1 MKASPQLSNVT
12 LVSELS
18 QRNSTEVEYNR
29 LFHCNVYEFQDIED
43 PTITRSLGY
52 QKPKHMWMAKDQ
64 APAESTKPNNLSAA
78 DRVLTEFT
86 TVSCIE
92 FPTHDSLPFQSVSA
106 IGITS
111 LSASPVHS
119 AYISGSPSTVSSTQG
134 LSATLSSSLT
144 NTSSSLYSHTPPN
157 SGHGFSTTGS
167 ASSCTSP
174 SLAEM
179 QLTKHPVIDGSTE
192 DPISDK
198 SLETNR
204 THPLPTTKANVNGVI
219 CKRNLV
225 ATAGRRKTA
234 VNKSVRKQTI
244 TTASGMESSQSFTE
258 SSVGAKK
265 PRQKRQTGLIRRN
278 SVGSNKRSQ
287 SQHGRLTLTL
297 SLCSL
302 SKPAT
307 VQSDQQDLSSK
318 SCVAVIRRR
327 KLRPSKSLPSQSPF
341 VPGGLKIRLRRDSA
355 PLDVAPGRSK
365 RARNKTESTGT
376 FRIVESWCDAD
387 APGGEF
393 SQRAS
398 ATISTSSSPSFALTS
413 GSIRVGDI
421 VWAKLAGYPYWP
433 SRVSAIWARTV
444 HQLSQAIPVPNSQP
458 NDNTGSPSLS
468 VLATP
473 ADPALAAG
481 YTARVDWLAWDQ
493 CSYLSCAK
501 LYPFKDTYDKLYNPR
516 TRVKGYAD
524 AVRLAKRYCFDA
536 QSGTACNIDPHVM
549 THSSPLKT
557 LFNPPGH
564 ASVPTSTDSQ
574 WSELH
579 PCPVVDPPTSV
590 QQVLPTHTLPATDNH
605 LVDMNN
611 SNATLC
617 LPESGTQ
624 IPLAALAQTY
634 HPDVPVGTPLAADPT
649 EEPVDL
655 SALGGLPLWTPL
667 PQLDVSGLGDFVTH
681 MPTFSE
687 DEEDE
692 VEDSVANE
700 LQIDFD
706 ACM

>member
-1 MKASPQLSNVT
+1 MKPSSQLSNVT
-12 LVSELS
+12 LVSELP
-18 QRNSTEVEYNR
+18 QQDTTEIEYNG
-29 LFHCNVYEFQDIED
+29 LLHCNVYEFRDIED
-43 PTITRSLGY
+43 PNSTRLLGY
-52 QKPKHMWMAKDQ
+52 QKPKHMWLTKDQ
-64 APAESTKPNNLSAA
+64 TLTGITKPNELSSAEPTP
-78 DRVLTEFT
+78 TEFT
-86 TVSCIE
+86 SINCID
-92 FPTHDSLPFQSVSA
+92 FAGPDSLPFQPVSA

-111 LSASPVHS
+111 FCASPVHS
-119 AYISGSPSTVSSTQG
+119 AYISGSPSTVSSVQG

-157 SGHGFSTTGS
+157 SGHGFTTGS
-167 ASSCTSP
+167 ASSNTSP

-179 QLTKHPVIDGSTE
+179 QLVKHPVIGGPAE
-192 DPISDK
+192 DPPTVK
-198 SLETNR
+198 SLEVNR
-204 THPLPTTKANVNGVI
+204 TLPTAKESMNGVAP
-219 CKRNLV
+219 KRNL
-225 ATAGRRKTA
+225 TAVSGRRKITTNKA
-234 VNKSVRKQTI
+234 VREQATSFTSGTESNTNVVGNSVRAKQ
-244 TTASGMESSQSFTE
+244 
-258 SSVGAKK
+258 
-265 PRQKRQTGLIRRN
+265 PRQKRQTGIVRRN
-278 SVGSNKRSQ
+278 SVGSNKRNQ

-302 SKPAT
+302 S
-307 VQSDQQDLSSK
+307 QSTASQSHEQDLSSK
-318 SCVAVIRRR
+318 PCVAVIRRR

-355 PLDVAPGRSK
+355 PLDVGPGRS
-365 RARNKTESTGT
+365 RRGRNKVESTGT

-444 HQLSQAIPVPNSQP
+444 HQLSQAIPVPSSQP
-458 NDNTGSPSLS
+458 SDTTGSPSLS

-524 AVRLAKRYCFDA
+524 AVRLAKKFCFDA
-536 QSGTACNIDPHVM
+536 HSGTESNMDSHVM
-549 THSSPLKT
+549 TNLSPLKT
-557 LFNPPGH
+557 FSNPPSH
-564 ASVPTSTDSQ
+564 ASAPTSTDSQ
-574 WSELH
+574 WSGLH
-579 PCPVVDPPTSV
+579 PCPTIDPPASV
-590 QQVLPTHTLPATDNH
+590 PQMLNTHNLPATNNH
-605 LVDMNN
+605 FVEVID

-617 LPESGTQ
+617 LPEPGPQIPPTVLDQ
-624 IPLAALAQTY
+624 TFHPEVPVGIPLAT
-634 HPDVPVGTPLAADPT
+634 DPT
-649 EEPVDL
+649 EEPMDL
-655 SALGGLPLWTPL
+655 STLGGLPLWTPL

-706 ACM
+706 ACL